1 MDSKETKVEL
11 TIQSNLDYAELVENL
26 TNHLTALA
34 GCNSDQAYFIEMS
47 IREMVA
53 NAVLHGNQRD
63 LNKHV
68 TIEYRF
74 DPERFQVQI
83 QDEGPGFDFDHLPD
97 PLHPENLLKSS
108 GRGIFLVRSF
118 MDDFS
123 YNYIP
128 HRGMR
133 VRFSKKI
140 SS

>member
-26 TNHLTALA
+26 TNHLTAMA
-34 GCNSDQAYFIEMS
+34 GCTADQAYFIEMS

-53 NAVLHGNQRD
+53 NAILHGNKRD

-68 TIEYRF
+68 AIQYCF
-74 DPERFQVQI
+74 DREIFQVQI
-83 QDEGPGFDFDHLPD
+83 QDEGPGFDCGQVPD

-118 MDDFS
+118 MDEFS
-123 YNYIP
+123 CRYIP
-128 HRGMR
+128 RQGMR
-133 VRFSKKI
+133 VVFSKKI